1 MKHLLA
7 TLSLLIVIAAIIVFT
22 PTVAHGAGMPVEKVP
37 MISVEYVQMGNSQ
50 FGLTEQFQ
58 IHQGKSVVER
68 TASSLNISFA
78 NNLVS
83 PINDTLSFNDSIH
96 LSKNQMTGYFPSANG
111 TIRLIAPPQ
120 QSYLDSMTISGNS
133 SYSWLT
139 IVEVVPVGS
148 VMLHG
153 STVNGT
159 EETHMSGIYNVTMD
173 YAGSSYVLHSPG
185 LVYVGSMLRNV
196 SLFIN
201 NTAGDGRTLLS
212 FSFPITD
219 GSFNVV
225 FNQILTSSQQID
237 GDVMSYFQVSPGFQ
251 SPLMQN
257 IQSDSISIGVGVA
270 IFLMIIL
277 GLFIYYRRK

>member
-7 TLSLLIVIAAIIVFT
+7 TVSLLIVIATVIAFT
-22 PTVAHGAGMPVEKVP
+22 PAVAQGAGAPVEKVP
-37 MISVEYVQMGNSQ
+37 MISVEYVQMGNTQ
-50 FGLTEQFQ
+50 FGSVEQFQ

-68 TASSLNISFA
+68 TASSLNISYA

-96 LSKNQMTGYFPSANG
+96 LSKNEMTGYFPSLNG
-111 TIRLIAPPQ
+111 TLKVTAPPQ

-139 IVEVVPVGS
+139 IVEIVPVGS
-148 VMLHG
+148 VMFHG
-153 STVNGT
+153 SSINGT
-159 EETHMSGIYNVTMD
+159 QKMHTSGIYNMTMD

-185 LVYVGSMLRNV
+185 LVYVGNMLTNV
-196 SLFIN
+196 SLLIN
-201 NTAGDGRTLLS
+201 NSAGEGRTLLS
-212 FSFPITD
+212 FSFLITD

-237 GDVMSYFQVSPGFQ
+237 NDVMSYFQVTPGFQ

-257 IQSDSISIGVGVA
+257 IQSDSISIAVGGA
-270 IFLMIIL
+270 IFLIIIL
-277 GLFIYYRRK
+277 GLFVYYRRK